1 MNGLNIFT
9 SNHMETLAEQLAF
22 IVRTPLSSPFSPEI
36 VVVQSRGMERWIA
49 MELSRHNGI
58 CANCFF
64 PFPNAFLQEMFN
76 KTIPDIP
83 EESFFDPLTMTFR
96 IMKVLPECIHL
107 PGFESLKR
115 YLSDEDTGLKLFQ
128 ISKRIGDLFDQ
139 YLVFRPEMIF
149 QWEKGKDQHWQA
161 NLWRKISSGKEHLHR
176 AGLWKAFLEK
186 IRKSPRQIEHFPER
200 VSIFGISYLPP
211 FYLEAFLEISSRSQ
225 VNLFL
230 MNPCK
235 EYWGDIVSDRE
246 SRKMR
251 KINTRSKDLS
261 EELYLE
267 EGHRLLASMGTLGK
281 NFISLIS
288 DLDSQIF
295 ELFKENQGHT
305 ILEKIQSDILN
316 LNNRRFSSLS
326 SEFHDPS
333 SWIDSSVQIHS
344 CHSPMREIEVLHD
357 NILAMFEE
365 DPGLLP
371 KDIIVMTPD
380 IHLYAPFVQAVFG
393 AQMDEKKRIPFAI
406 ADQSIMKES
415 RIIEGFMS
423 ILDLNNSRMSVN
435 RVMALLEL
443 PKIREKFNIS
453 ESEIEIL
460 ERWIIETNI
469 RWGIDEEHRRRIGLP
484 VFSEN
489 TWKAGIERLLLGYAM
504 PGFESKMFS
513 GILPYDHIEGS
524 EAKTLGKFIE
534 FLDRLFN
541 SVVSF
546 NQARTLSG
554 WSQFFS
560 DIIEQFF
567 APEQDSEPE
576 LHVLRT
582 ILEDM
587 PKKEALSG
595 FEKTIK
601 IEVVKSYLWGLLED
615 EHLRRGFISGGV
627 TFCAMLPMRSIPF
640 KVICLVGMNSDAYPR
655 EAKKLE
661 FDLMTKQPRI
671 GDRNR
676 RNDDKYLFL
685 EALLSARN
693 KFYISYVGQSIQDNA
708 RTQPSVLVS
717 ELIDCIKEGFGFSEE
732 QVVIF
737 HRLQAFSPEYFKNK
751 SKLFS
756 YSYENFVASSKMFEQ
771 KEMPPFISTT
781 LPEPDKEFKNL
792 SIKAIC
798 AFFNNPAKYLLEK
811 RLGVYLHERAGILDE
826 RENFRLDH
834 LEKYVLDQELVTKSL
849 SGTSLKDIFPLI
861 KASGGLPHGNVG
873 EYIYNELSLDAE
885 DFVRKIKDKTRAQR
899 LEDFDVELDI
909 EDFKMF
915 DRVTDVYENGVIK
928 TIYAN
933 IKPKYLLNTW
943 IYHLIICVL
952 LEQKR
957 SVLSVLICKD
967 AAWEFKPVSSA
978 LDILKSLLDI
988 YWKGISEPLH
998 FFPVSSFEYVL
1009 AKTQKNRIPPE
1020 ALKAAQKKWIG
1031 SDFSHG
1037 ESKDPY
1043 FERCFGR
1050 YDPLDKDFE
1059 KISMEIFS
1067 PMLNH
1072 CREIIL

>member
-371 KDIIVMTPD
+371 KDIIVITPD

-443 PKIREKFNIS
+443 PEIREKFNIS

>member
-443 PKIREKFNIS
+443 PEIREKFNIS

>member
-1 MNGLNIFT
+1 
-9 SNHMETLAEQLAF
+9 
-22 IVRTPLSSPFSPEI
+22 
-36 VVVQSRGMERWIA
+36 
-49 MELSRHNGI
+49 
-58 CANCFF
+58 
-64 PFPNAFLQEMFN
+64 
-76 KTIPDIP
+76 
-83 EESFFDPLTMTFR
+83 
-96 IMKVLPECIHL
+96 
-107 PGFESLKR
+107 
-115 YLSDEDTGLKLFQ
+115 
-128 ISKRIGDLFDQ
+128 
-139 YLVFRPEMIF
+139 
-149 QWEKGKDQHWQA
+149 
-161 NLWRKISSGKEHLHR
+161 
-176 AGLWKAFLEK
+176 
-186 IRKSPRQIEHFPER
+186 
-200 VSIFGISYLPP
+200 
-211 FYLEAFLEISSRSQ
+211 
-225 VNLFL
+225 
-230 MNPCK
+230 
-235 EYWGDIVSDRE
+235 
-246 SRKMR
+246 
-251 KINTRSKDLS
+251 S

-281 NFISLIS
+281 NFISLIG

-295 ELFKENQGHT
+295 ELFKENQGYT

-316 LNNRRFSSLS
+316 LKNRRFSFLLPESR
-326 SEFHDPS
+326 DPS
-333 SWIDSSVQIHS
+333 SGIDPSVQVHS

-357 NILAMFEE
+357 NLLAMFEE
-365 DPGLLP
+365 DPDLLP
-371 KDIIVMTPD
+371 KDIVVMTPD

-393 AQMDEKKRIPFAI
+393 AQMDQKKRIPFAI
-406 ADQSIMKES
+406 ADQSIIKES
-415 RIIEGFMS
+415 RIIEGFMA

-443 PKIREKFNIS
+443 SEIKEKFNIS

-460 ERWIIETNI
+460 ERWIRETNI

-534 FLDRLFN
+534 FIDRLFN
-541 SVVSF
+541 SVDSF

-576 LHVLRT
+576 LHILRN

-601 IEVVKSYLWGLLED
+601 IEVVKSFLWGLLEN

-640 KVICLVGMNSDAYPR
+640 KVVCLVGMNSDAYPR

-661 FDLMTKQPRI
+661 FDLMAKQPRI

-676 RNDDKYLFL
+676 RNDDKYIFL

-708 RTQPSVLVS
+708 RIQPSVLVS

-732 QVVIF
+732 QVVIY
-737 HRLQAFSPEYFKNK
+737 HRLQAFSPEYFKNN

-756 YSYENFVASSKMFEQ
+756 YSHENFVASSKMFER
-771 KEMPPFISTT
+771 KEMPPFISKT
-781 LPEPDKEFKNL
+781 LSEPDKEFKDL
-792 SIKAIC
+792 SIKELC

-811 RLGVYLHERAGILDE
+811 RLGIYLHERAGILDE

-834 LEKYVLDQELVTKSL
+834 LGKYVLDQELVTKRL
-849 SGTSLKDIFPLI
+849 SGSSLKDMYPLI

-873 EYIYNELSLDAE
+873 EYLYNEMSLDAE
-885 DFVRKIKDKTRAQR
+885 DFVRKIKDKTKDQH
-899 LEDFDVELDI
+899 LDELDVELDI
-909 EDFKMF
+909 AGFKMF
-915 DRVTDVYENGVIK
+915 DRVTDVHENGMIK

-933 IKPKYLLNTW
+933 TKPKYLLNTW
-943 IYHLIICVL
+943 IYHLIVCVL
-952 LEQKR
+952 LEQKH
-957 SVLSVLICKD
+957 SVLSLLICKD
-967 AAWEFKPVSSA
+967 AAWEFKSVSRA
-978 LDILKSLLDI
+978 LDILKSLLEI

-998 FFPVSSFEYVL
+998 FFPVSSFEYVW
-1009 AKTQKNRIPPE
+1009 AITQKNRIQPE
-1020 ALKAAQKKWIG
+1020 ALKAAQIKWIG
-1031 SDFSHG
+1031 SDFSYG

-1043 FERCFGR
+1043 FERCFGK

-1059 KISMEIFS
+1059 EMSMEIFGL
-1067 PMLNH
+1067 MLNY
-1072 CREIIL
+1072 CSEITL

>member
-371 KDIIVMTPD
+371 KDIIVITPD

-393 AQMDEKKRIPFAI
+393 AQMDEKKRIPFTI

-443 PKIREKFNIS
+443 PEIREKFNIS

-834 LEKYVLDQELVTKSL
+834 LEKYVLDQELVVKSL

-957 SVLSVLICKD
+957 SVLSLLICKD

>member
-371 KDIIVMTPD
+371 KDIIVITPD

-443 PKIREKFNIS
+443 PEIREKFNIS

-834 LEKYVLDQELVTKSL
+834 LEKYVLDQELVVKSL

>member
-251 KINTRSKDLS
+251 KTNTRSKDLS

-443 PKIREKFNIS
+443 PEIREKFNIS

>member
-1 MNGLNIFT
+1 
-9 SNHMETLAEQLAF
+9 
-22 IVRTPLSSPFSPEI
+22 
-36 VVVQSRGMERWIA
+36 
-49 MELSRHNGI
+49 
-58 CANCFF
+58 
-64 PFPNAFLQEMFN
+64 
-76 KTIPDIP
+76 
-83 EESFFDPLTMTFR
+83 
-96 IMKVLPECIHL
+96 
-107 PGFESLKR
+107 
-115 YLSDEDTGLKLFQ
+115 
-128 ISKRIGDLFDQ
+128 
-139 YLVFRPEMIF
+139 
-149 QWEKGKDQHWQA
+149 
-161 NLWRKISSGKEHLHR
+161 
-176 AGLWKAFLEK
+176 
-186 IRKSPRQIEHFPER
+186 
-200 VSIFGISYLPP
+200 
-211 FYLEAFLEISSRSQ
+211 
-225 VNLFL
+225 
-230 MNPCK
+230 
-235 EYWGDIVSDRE
+235 
-246 SRKMR
+246 
-251 KINTRSKDLS
+251 
-261 EELYLE
+261 
-267 EGHRLLASMGTLGK
+267 
-281 NFISLIS
+281 
-288 DLDSQIF
+288 
-295 ELFKENQGHT
+295 
-305 ILEKIQSDILN
+305 
-316 LNNRRFSSLS
+316 
-326 SEFHDPS
+326 
-333 SWIDSSVQIHS
+333 
-344 CHSPMREIEVLHD
+344 MREIEVLHD
-357 NILAMFEE
+357 NLLAMFEE

-443 PKIREKFNIS
+443 PEIRENFDIS

-489 TWKAGIERLLLGYAM
+489 TWKAGMERLLLGYAM
-504 PGFESKMFS
+504 PGFESKLFS

-546 NQARTLSG
+546 NQVRTLSG

-576 LHVLRT
+576 LHILRT

-587 PKKEALSG
+587 PKKETLSG

-601 IEVVKSYLWGLLED
+601 IEVVKSYLWDLLEN

-661 FDLMTKQPRI
+661 FDLMAKQPRI

-756 YSYENFVASSKMFEQ
+756 YSYENFVASSRMFER

-781 LPEPDKEFKNL
+781 LPEPDKEFKDL
-792 SIKAIC
+792 SIKALC

-811 RLGVYLHERAGILDE
+811 RLGIYLHERAGILDE

-849 SGTSLKDIFPLI
+849 SGSSLKDIYPLI

-885 DFVRKIKDKTRAQR
+885 DFVRKIKDKTRDQH

-909 EDFKMF
+909 ADFKMF
-915 DRVTDVYENGVIK
+915 DRVTDVYENGMIK

-957 SVLSVLICKD
+957 SVLSLLICKD

-998 FFPVSSFEYVL
+998 FFPVSSFEYVW
-1009 AKTQKNRIPPE
+1009 AKTQKNRMSPE
-1020 ALKAAQKKWIG
+1020 ALKAAQKKWMG

-1043 FERCFGR
+1043 FERCFGK

>member
-371 KDIIVMTPD
+371 KDIIVITPD

-443 PKIREKFNIS
+443 PEIREKFNIS

-732 QVVIF
+732 QMVIY
-737 HRLQAFSPEYFKNK
+737 HRLQAFSPEYFKNN

-756 YSYENFVASSKMFEQ
+756 YSHENFVASSKMFER
-771 KEMPPFISTT
+771 KEMPPFISKT
-781 LPEPDKEFKNL
+781 LSEPDKEFKDL
-792 SIKAIC
+792 SIKELC